1 MLYFKIFFYVVKQR
15 TWMLKEK
22 KIMFRMHDANDPH
35 LIYNLDISSR
45 CTEEGKRRVSG
56 RNETI

>member
-1 MLYFKIFFYVVKQR
+1 
-15 TWMLKEK
+15 MLKEK
-22 KIMFRMHDANDPH
+22 KIMLRMHDANDPH

-56 RNETI
+56 RNKTI